1 MMTDL
6 QMWHESEGSVDDK
19 IKKLTIKSMAADLA
33 SGKSITQI
41 AIDFNMPF
49 STAQKMLRDYIPTT
63 ADINNF
69 RMKFAAK
76 KLRANKYRGL

>member
-1 MMTDL
+1 MTDL
-6 QMWHESEGSVDDK
+6 QMWLNPVDVDAK
-19 IKKLTIKSMAADLA
+19 IRKQTVKSMAADLA
-33 SGKSITQI
+33 SGKSIAQVST
-41 AIDFNMPF
+41 DFELAL